1 MSRIDDLLAARLKK
15 YELLASAGIEAFPA
29 KAQRTHTL
37 AEIREEFD
45 ALTKA
50 ETKVTILG
58 RIRHIRGHGGSTFLG
73 LTDAEASFQIYLK
86 KDTLGEEVYDRWM
99 AILDIGDIISAS
111 GTLFTTKRGEP
122 TLLAADIQMVTKS
135 LRSLPEEY
143 FGLKDSELRL
153 RKRYLDLLLN
163 PEVRELFKQKAR
175 FWKSVRDQLTK
186 LDFLEVETPV
196 LEHVPGGAEAE
207 PFVTHYNALD
217 QDVTLRISLELP
229 LKRLLVGG
237 YERVFEIGRI
247 FRNEGMS
254 PEHLQ
259 DYTQIEF
266 YWAFADYTDL
276 MKMLPDFYRNIAL
289 ATVGKTEITN
299 GEMTIDLGKKWKT
312 YNYVDEFKEKV
323 RLDPLTASREDLFDA
338 AKKAKLDVSAKT
350 GKGKLIDALYK
361 KFVRPTLIEPGFLID
376 PPVEIE
382 PLAKRHL
389 KDPRR
394 VQRLQVMAFGTEL
407 GKGFSELNDPI
418 DQRKRFEEQMK
429 LRQAGDKEAQQ
440 LDEDFLEAL
449 EYGMPPAAGF
459 GMSERLF
466 AYLVD
471 RPIRETVIFPAMK
484 GSEANPT

>member
-1 MSRIDDLLAARLKK
+1 
-15 YELLASAGIEAFPA
+15 
-29 KAQRTHTL
+29 
-37 AEIREEFD
+37 
-45 ALTKA
+45 
-50 ETKVTILG
+50 
-58 RIRHIRGHGGSTFLG
+58 
-73 LTDAEASFQIYLK
+73 
-86 KDTLGEEVYDRWM
+86 
-99 AILDIGDIISAS
+99 
-111 GTLFTTKRGEP
+111 
-122 TLLAADIQMVTKS
+122 
-135 LRSLPEEY
+135 
-143 FGLKDSELRL
+143 
-153 RKRYLDLLLN
+153 
-163 PEVRELFKQKAR
+163 
-175 FWKSVRDQLTK
+175 
-186 LDFLEVETPV
+186 
-196 LEHVPGGAEAE
+196 
-207 PFVTHYNALD
+207 
-217 QDVTLRISLELP
+217 
-229 LKRLLVGG
+229 
-237 YERVFEIGRI
+237 
-247 FRNEGMS
+247 
-254 PEHLQ
+254 
-259 DYTQIEF
+259 
-266 YWAFADYTDL
+266 
-276 MKMLPDFYRNIAL
+276 
-289 ATVGKTEITN
+289 
-299 GEMTIDLGKKWKT
+299 MTIDLGKKWKT
-312 YNYVDEFKEKV
+312 YNYVDEFNEKV

>member
-1 MSRIDDLLAARLKK
+1 MSRIDDVLKARQEKYERLAA
-15 YELLASAGIEAFPA
+15 AGIDPFPA
-29 KAQRTHTL
+29 TASRSHTL
-37 AEIREEFD
+37 AGVRAAFD
-45 ALTKA
+45 ELLKS
-50 ETKVTILG
+50 ESKVTLIG
-58 RIRHIRGHGGSTFLG
+58 RIRHLRGHGGSTFLG
-73 LTDAEASFQIYLK
+73 LTDATGAFQVYLK
-86 KDTLGEEVYDRWM
+86 KDVLGDAYADWIDR
-99 AILDIGDIISAS
+99 LDLGDIISAT

-122 TLLAADIQMVTKS
+122 TLLAGNLQMVTKS
-135 LRSLPEEY
+135 LRPLPEEH

-163 PEVRELFKQKAR
+163 PDVRELFEQKAR
-175 FWKSVRDQLTK
+175 FWKSVRDQLIG
-186 LDFLEVETPV
+186 LGFLEVETPV

-254 PEHLQ
+254 AEHLQ
-259 DYTQIEF
+259 DYTQMEF
-266 YWAFADYTDL
+266 YWAFADYTEL
-276 MKMLPDFYRNIAL
+276 MKMLPDFYRNIAQ
-289 ATVGKTEITN
+289 ATIGTTKVKN
-299 GEMTIDLGKKWKT
+299 GDMTVDLGAEWKR
-312 YNYVDEFKEKV
+312 YDYVEEFQAKIK
-323 RLDPLTASREDLFDA
+323 LDPLTATREELFAA
-338 AKKAKLDVSAKT
+338 AKKAKLDVTAKL
-350 GKGKLIDALYK
+350 GKGKLIDGLYK
-361 KFVRPTLIEPGFLID
+361 KYVRPTLIEPGFLID

-382 PLAKRHL
+382 PLAKRL
-389 KDPRR
+389 PKDPRR

-429 LRQAGDKEAQQ
+429 LRQAGDTEAQQ

-466 AYLVD
+466 AYLVN

-484 GSEANPT
+484 GAS